1 VNIIIWDGVTLG
13 IEQDISLLF
22 SGWFLAGAMLYG
34 FTPLEQAS
42 FGWIYQTCLQGDMR
56 FPGPET

>member
-1 VNIIIWDGVTLG
+1 LG

-22 SGWFLAGAMLYG
+22 SGWFLAGAMVYG
-34 FTPLEQAS
+34 FTPLKQAS
-42 FGWIYQTCLQGDMR
+42 FGWIYQTCLLGYIR